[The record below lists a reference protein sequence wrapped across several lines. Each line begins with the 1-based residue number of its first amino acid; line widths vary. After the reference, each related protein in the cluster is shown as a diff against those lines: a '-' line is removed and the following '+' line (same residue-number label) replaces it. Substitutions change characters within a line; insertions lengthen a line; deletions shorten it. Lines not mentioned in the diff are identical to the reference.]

1 MKIGILNFHRA
12 LNYGAVLQ
20 CYGLQETLK
29 SLGHDVSVIDYRPQ
43 IIEQGNR
50 KYFNLSYLKECKFIL
65 FIKSFIATILLLFK
79 KTKAIKS
86 FDNFLNRYLN
96 VSKPVITLDNVKLL
110 DKYDIIF
117 VGSDQVWSEKIIGI
131 DDIFLGNFKRE
142 HVKYV
147 SYAASLGA
155 SAYFDDPKQQK
166 LLEYLHNY
174 SKLSVREGYLKDWLK
189 ANGFDS
195 QVTLDPSLLAPE
207 KVFDSIAIQPG
218 IDNYVLFIQVSPCDG
233 AYQFAERLASQ
244 LDCKLVSLQRY
255 SLSNKVMQGIMPSE
269 YCGLVKYAKCVVT
282 VSFHASAFS
291 IVFRKDF
298 YAMECDS
305 DERSRNIMN
314 ALNLSHRLVSPQS
327 NIEFSSIDY
336 TEPIERL
343 NELRSQSMAYIHDC
357 INL

>member
-43 IIEQGNR
+43 IIEKNR
-50 KYFNLSYLKECKFIL
+50 WIFNFNHLKEGNVVQFIR
-65 FIKSFIATILLLFK
+65 SFIASILLLFK

-96 VSKPVITLDNVKLL
+96 VSKPVITLDNVRLL
-110 DKYDIIF
+110 DKYDIVF

-131 DDIFLGNFKRE
+131 NDIFLGNFKRE

-189 ANGFDS
+189 VNGFDS

-207 KVFDSIAIQPG
+207 KVFDSIAIHPG
-218 IDNYVLFIQVSPCDG
+218 IDNYVLLIQVSPCKG

-244 LDCKLVSLQRY
+244 LGCKVVKLRPVSLD
-255 SLSNKVMQGIMPSE
+255 NEGKQGIMPSE

-298 YAMECDS
+298 YAMVCDS

-314 ALNLSHRLVSPQS
+314 ALNLSHRLVSPDS